1 MEKREKRRQIEELET
16 DASCLKPLP
25 RFLPLPPPSFESLVR
40 VVAVVI
46 PELLFVKKNEGKK
59 KKHTNYILGLIV
71 FVSGVGNKEKHF

>member
-46 PELLFVKKNEGKK
+46 PELLFVKKK
-59 KKHTNYILGLIV
+59 
-71 FVSGVGNKEKHF
+71 

>member
-25 RFLPLPPPSFESLVR
+25 PLPLPSPSFESLVR

-46 PELLFVKKNEGKK
+46 PELLFVKIKMKVKK
-59 KKHTNYILGLIV
+59 RNIRIT
-71 FVSGVGNKEKHF
+71 S

>member
-25 RFLPLPPPSFESLVR
+25 WPLPLPPPSFESLVR

-46 PELLFVKKNEGKK
+46 PELLFVKKK
-59 KKHTNYILGLIV
+59 
-71 FVSGVGNKEKHF
+71 

>member
-25 RFLPLPPPSFESLVR
+25 RPLPLPPPSFESLVR

-46 PELLFVKKNEGKK
+46 PELLIVKIKMKVKKE
-59 KKHTNYILGLIV
+59 TYELDPRARRFRLWR
-71 FVSGVGNKEKHF
+71 